1 MSDAPKQEA
10 AHAAVQGGRGRR
22 LWFIVPALVFVGV
35 AIALAVGLGRQGEQG
50 SRDVPSA
57 LIDKPVPSFS
67 LAPVKGHGPG
77 LSDADIKAAGVS
89 ILNVFASWCGP
100 CRVEHPIWMAYA
112 ERPDA
117 VPLFGLN
124 YKDRPDDASGW
135 LDKLGNPYA
144 RTGADLDGRVG
155 IDFGVY
161 GVPET
166 FVIDATG
173 RIVYKHI
180 GVMTR
185 RDLEEKILPTVAR
198 LKE

>member
-1 MSDAPKQEA
+1 MAQELA
-10 AHAAVQGGRGRR
+10 RPIARRR
-22 LWFIVPALVFVGV
+22 LWFALPILVFVG
-35 AIALAVGLGRQGEQG
+35 IAAALVFGLGRQGDEHA
-50 SRDVPSA
+50 RDLPSA
-57 LIDKPVPSFS
+57 LIDKPLPAFT
-67 LAPVKGHGPG
+67 LPPVEGYEVG

-100 CRVEHPIWMAYA
+100 CQVEHPIWMAYA
-112 ERPDA
+112 KQSDA

-124 YKDRPDDASGW
+124 SKDQPENAANW
-135 LDKLGNPYA
+135 LKKLGDPYKLI
-144 RTGADLDGRVG
+144 GADRDGRVS

-173 RIVYKHI
+173 RIVLKHI

-185 RDLEEKILPTVAR
+185 KDLDQTILPLIAR
-198 LKE
+198 LKG